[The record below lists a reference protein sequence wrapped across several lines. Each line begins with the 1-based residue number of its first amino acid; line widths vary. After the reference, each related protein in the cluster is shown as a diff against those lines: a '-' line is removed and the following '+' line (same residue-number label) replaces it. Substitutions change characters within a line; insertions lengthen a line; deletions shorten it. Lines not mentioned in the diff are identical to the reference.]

1 MPNMAQQQDSQG
13 KRPPRQPGELT
24 FTVLLLALSLF
35 LLWQAYGISGFESLS
50 SAGMFP
56 MLATATMVVTGAG
69 ILLQCLRRSAAVSQ
83 EHGSLAAHFLAR
95 MTPPAWLG
103 LTLAVCLYML
113 ALPKLGF
120 VLASF
125 LFLLLSMRLL
135 GSQRWLLNVAV
146 SALSL
151 AAVHLVFRTLFS
163 VVLPQGSWL
172 KAVLG

>member
-1 MPNMAQQQDSQG
+1 MPAMAQQQDSQG
-13 KRPPRQPGELT
+13 VRPSRLPGELT
-24 FTVLLLALSLF
+24 FTGLLLALSLF
-35 LLWQAYGISGFESLS
+35 LLWQAYRISGFESLS

-56 MLATATMVVTGAG
+56 MLATATMVVTGAL
-69 ILLQCLRRSAAVSQ
+69 ILLQCLRRRAASADA
-83 EHGSLAAHFLAR
+83 HGSLAAHFLAR

-113 ALPKLGF
+113 ALPRLGF

-146 SALSL
+146 SAISL

-163 VVLPQGSWL
+163 VVLPEGSWL

>member
-1 MPNMAQQQDSQG
+1 
-13 KRPPRQPGELT
+13 
-24 FTVLLLALSLF
+24 
-35 LLWQAYGISGFESLS
+35 
-50 SAGMFP
+50 
-56 MLATATMVVTGAG
+56 
-69 ILLQCLRRSAAVSQ
+69 
-83 EHGSLAAHFLAR
+83 

-135 GSQRWLLNVAV
+135 GSQRWLLNVVV